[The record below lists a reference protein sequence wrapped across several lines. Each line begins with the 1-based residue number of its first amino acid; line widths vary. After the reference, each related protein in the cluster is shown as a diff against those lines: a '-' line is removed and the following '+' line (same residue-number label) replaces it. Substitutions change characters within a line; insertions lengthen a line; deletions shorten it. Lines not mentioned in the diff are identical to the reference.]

1 MHEMSLAEGVRTI
14 IEDTAAANGFRSV
27 RAVVLEIG
35 ELAAVE
41 ADALRF
47 CLDVVLA
54 DTVAAGAAI
63 EVETVPGAGWCMD
76 CAQAVPMR
84 ELHDACPHCGGHQL
98 QATGGT
104 ELRVVEL
111 MVHDDAPAGGAAA

>member
-14 IEDTAAANGFRSV
+14 IEDAAAANGFSHV

-41 ADALRF
+41 VEALRF
-47 CLDVVLA
+47 CLDAVLA

-63 EVETVPGAGWCMD
+63 AVEALPGAGWCPD
-76 CAQAVPMR
+76 CARTVPMHQ
-84 ELHDACPHCGGHQL
+84 LYDPCPHCGSY
-98 QATGGT
+98 
-104 ELRVVEL
+104 RVQTT
-111 MVHDDAPAGGAAA
+111 AGREMRVKALEVD

>member
-63 EVETVPGAGWCMD
+63 EVETVPGAGWCID
-76 CAQAVPMR
+76 CAQTVPMR
-84 ELHDACPHCGGHQL
+84 ELHDACPRCSGY
-98 QATGGT
+98 
-104 ELRVVEL
+104 RVQTT
-111 MVHDDAPAGGAAA
+111 AGREMRVKALEVD

>member
-14 IEDTAAANGFRSV
+14 IEDAAATNGFRSV

-63 EVETVPGAGWCMD
+63 
-76 CAQAVPMR
+76 
-84 ELHDACPHCGGHQL
+84 
-98 QATGGT
+98 
-104 ELRVVEL
+104 
-111 MVHDDAPAGGAAA
+111 

>member
-14 IEDTAAANGFRSV
+14 IEDAAATNGFRSV

-47 CLDVVLA
+47 CLDMVLA

-76 CAQAVPMR
+76 CTRTVPMR
-84 ELHDACPHCGGHQL
+84 ELHDACPHCGGY
-98 QATGGT
+98 
-104 ELRVVEL
+104 RVQTT
-111 MVHDDAPAGGAAA
+111 AGREMRVKALEVD

>member
-14 IEDTAAANGFRSV
+14 IEDAAATNGFRSV

-84 ELHDACPHCGGHQL
+84 APPSLGEHDEA
-98 QATGGT
+98 
-104 ELRVVEL
+104 LRREF
-111 MVHDDAPAGGAAA
+111 AAKTIRSA

>member
-14 IEDTAAANGFRSV
+14 IEDAAAANAFRSV

-63 EVETVPGAGWCMD
+63 EVETVPGAGWCID
-76 CAQAVPMR
+76 CAQTVPMR
-84 ELHDACPHCGGHQL
+84 ELHDACPRCSGYRV
-98 QATGGT
+98 QATAGR
-104 ELRVVEL
+104 EMRVKALEV
-111 MVHDDAPAGGAAA
+111 D

>member
-1 MHEMSLAEGVRTI
+1 MHEMSRAEGVRTI
-14 IEDTAAANGFRSV
+14 IEDAAATNGFRSV

-76 CAQAVPMR
+76 CTRTVPMR
-84 ELHDACPHCGGHQL
+84 ELHDACPRCGGYRV
-98 QATGGT
+98 QATAGR
-104 ELRVVEL
+104 EMRVKALEV
-111 MVHDDAPAGGAAA
+111 D